1 MDTTLAVIK
10 RIEQQLTQLG
20 RELKRNGFELPYES
34 FIVHTGDDVRVEV
47 SPDAP
52 LPAPKEQPKK
62 RPAVTKVIEP
72 VEVVSIDEPAETD
85 G

>member
-10 RIEQQLTQLG
+10 RIEQQLTQLE
-20 RELKRNGFELPYES
+20 RELQRNGFEMPYES
-34 FIVHTGDDVRVEV
+34 FIVHTGDGVRVEV

-52 LPAPKEQPKK
+52 PPAPKEQPKK
-62 RPAVTKVIEP
+62 RPVVTKVIEP
-72 VEVVSIDEPAETD
+72 VEAVSSDEPAETD